1 METKGLDFAAI
12 PQTAVR
18 VITQP
23 AAFFREMP
31 KTGGFVEPLV
41 FMVVLVLSA
50 DSSQAV
56 LSMLHLS
63 VAGGAMTGIAAIV
76 IMPIAIA
83 IFGFVGAGIA
93 FVVWKLMGSQENY
106 ETAYRCCAYTSA
118 ISPITT
124 VIGII
129 PYLGSVIGIL
139 IGTYYIVMAS
149 VEVHGIPA
157 KKAWTVFGIIAV
169 VLSLMSLSGQ
179 YAARKFAN
187 EAARFQQEMEQT
199 SKEIPEEHRRVEKS
213 CRREG
218 KGCTKTVRGN
228 AKTDA
233 RADRGDEKGHRRDA
247 KTDRGDAETE
257 TVGSCCIQISRS
269 ALR

>member
-41 FMVVLVLSA
+41 FMVVLGVVSGLI
-50 DSSQAV
+50 QAV

-199 SKEIPEEHRRVEKS
+199 SKEIQKSTEESRKAAEER
-213 CRREG
+213 G
-218 KGCTKTVRGN
+218 KAAQKQSEEMQ
-228 AKTDA
+228 KQMQ
-233 RADRGDEKGHRRDA
+233 EQ
-247 KTDRGDAETE
+247 TE
-257 TVGSCCIQISRS
+257 EMKKATEEMQKQIEEMQKQKQ
-269 ALR
+269 